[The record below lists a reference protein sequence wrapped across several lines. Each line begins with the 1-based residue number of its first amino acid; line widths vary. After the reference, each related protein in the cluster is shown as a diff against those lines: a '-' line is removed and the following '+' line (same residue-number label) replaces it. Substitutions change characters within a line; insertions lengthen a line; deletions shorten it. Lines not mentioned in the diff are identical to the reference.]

1 MGEWFAL
8 ASALC
13 FAISNIT
20 VVRGVQ
26 RGADDNGAF
35 LSLLL
40 TAAISAAGWLWTSA
54 VHGYAPVTLRG
65 LLWLAAAG
73 VFTAFIGRVFL
84 YASIQRL
91 GAVRAS
97 AVKRLNPFFAVLL
110 GLFVLH
116 EPLSGQLVWGAL
128 LIVASF
134 GLLVQAQ
141 WPGAAVAG
149 TPPGAAGAR
158 LNLGYVYGPLS
169 ALGYALGYL
178 MRKAGLQDTPDPFF
192 GAMVGT
198 LVGAALFVVAGRW
211 SLSYR
216 RAVQA
221 TFARPNPWLYAAG
234 VMGSFGQ
241 ILYFAA
247 LNASPM
253 STVALVASMEVFI
266 TLALALL
273 FLAERLSW
281 RVAAAALLGFAGTV
295 LLVTGPSVGV

>member
-1 MGEWFAL
+1 MGEWLAL
-8 ASALC
+8 GSALC
-13 FAISNIT
+13 FALSNVA
-20 VVRGVQ
+20 VVRGAR
-26 RGADDNGAF
+26 RGGGDNGAF

-40 TAAISAAGWLWTSA
+40 TAAIAGLGWLATSA
-54 VHGYAPVTLRG
+54 LHGAAPITWRG
-65 LLWLAAAG
+65 VLWLAAAG

-84 YASIQRL
+84 YASIEHL
-91 GAVRAS
+91 GAIRAS

-110 GLFVLH
+110 GVAVLG
-116 EPLSGQLVWGAL
+116 EQLSGNAVWGAL

-141 WPGAAVAG
+141 WRSATTTSAP
-149 TPPGAAGAR
+149 AR
-158 LNLGYVYGPLS
+158 LNPGYFYGPLS

-198 LVGAALFVVAGRW
+198 LVGALLFVVAARW
-211 SLSYR
+211 SEPYR
-216 RAVQA
+216 RAVRA
-221 TFARPNPWLYAAG
+221 TWRRPNPWLYGAG

-253 STVALVASMEVFI
+253 SKVALVASMEVFI
-266 TLALALL
+266 TIGLSLL

-281 RVAAAALLGFAGTV
+281 PVALAALLGCAGTA
-295 LLVTGPSVGV
+295 LLMAAP

>member
-8 ASALC
+8 GSALC
-13 FAISNIT
+13 FAVSNVA
-20 VVRGVQ
+20 VVRGAQ
-26 RGADDNGAF
+26 RGSGDNGAF

-40 TAAISAAGWLWTSA
+40 TAAISGLGWLATS
-54 VHGYAPVTLRG
+54 VIHGAAPITLRG
-65 LLWLAAAG
+65 VLWLAAAG

-84 YASIQRL
+84 YASIERL
-91 GAVRAS
+91 GAIRAS

-110 GLFVLH
+110 GVAVLG
-116 EPLSGQLVWGAL
+116 EPLSGHMGWGAL
-128 LIVASF
+128 LIVVSF

-141 WPGAAVAG
+141 WRGAT
-149 TPPGAAGAR
+149 TPSAPTR
-158 LNLGYVYGPLS
+158 LNLGYLYGPLS

-178 MRKAGLQDTPDPFF
+178 MRKAGLNDTPDPFF

-198 LVGAALFVVAGRW
+198 LVGAALFVIAGRW
-211 SLSYR
+211 SEPYR
-216 RAVQA
+216 RAVDA
-221 TFARPNPWLYAAG
+221 TWRRPNPWLYAAG

-253 STVALVASMEVFI
+253 SKVALVASMEVFI
-266 TLALALL
+266 TIGLSLL

-281 RVAAAALLGFAGTV
+281 PVALAALLGFAGTA
-295 LLVTGPSVGV
+295 LLMAG

>member
-1 MGEWFAL
+1 MGDAFAL

-13 FAISNIT
+13 FAISNVTI
-20 VVRGVQ
+20 VRGAR
-26 RGADDNGAF
+26 RGSDDNGAF

-40 TAAISAAGWLWTSA
+40 TAAISAAGWLVTSA
-54 VHGYAPVTLRG
+54 LNGAAPVTLRG
-65 LLWLAAAG
+65 VLWLAAAG
-73 VFTAFIGRVFL
+73 VFSAFIGRVFL
-84 YASIQRL
+84 YASIERL
-91 GAVRAS
+91 GAIRAS

-110 GLFVLH
+110 GVAVLG
-116 EPLSGQLVWGAL
+116 ERLSGDMVWGAL

-141 WPGAAVAG
+141 WRGVAPAPAG
-149 TPPGAAGAR
+149 PTPR
-158 LNLGYVYGPLS
+158 LNLGYLYGPLS

-198 LVGAALFVVAGRW
+198 IVGAGMFVAAGRW
-211 SLSYR
+211 SPAYR
-216 RAVQA
+216 RAVEA
-221 TFARPNPWLYAAG
+221 TWHRPNPWLYAAG

-247 LNASPM
+247 LNVSPM
-253 STVALVASMEVFI
+253 SRVALVVSMEVFFTI
-266 TLALALL
+266 GLSLL

-281 RVAAAALLGFAGTV
+281 RIGLAALLGFAGTW
-295 LLVTGPSVGV
+295 LLVQA